1 MHTGCV
7 RVAYERCVDL
17 CARTALRWVHQVP
30 TALGLELHGRP
41 PLMISPLIDLLVI
54 SGSGFLT
61 IGSILKVISVATRY
75 QPHILGL
82 SSLDFLLMCGV
93 CWGATL
99 VLAARTWVQLNEPEL
114 LRQREERLRRE
125 ESWQVE
131 ELDYDESEA
140 GDEATKAA
148 AGER

>member
-1 MHTGCV
+1 
-7 RVAYERCVDL
+7 
-17 CARTALRWVHQVP
+17 
-30 TALGLELHGRP
+30 
-41 PLMISPLIDLLVI
+41 MISPLIDLLVI

-61 IGSILKVISVATRY
+61 IGSILKFISVATRY

-82 SSLDFLLMCGV
+82 SALDFLLMCGV

-140 GDEATKAA
+140 GDEATKAG

>member
-1 MHTGCV
+1 
-7 RVAYERCVDL
+7 
-17 CARTALRWVHQVP
+17 
-30 TALGLELHGRP
+30 
-41 PLMISPLIDLLVI
+41 MISPLIDLLVI

-61 IGSILKVISVATRY
+61 IGSILKFISVATRY

-131 ELDYDESEA
+131 DLDYDESEA